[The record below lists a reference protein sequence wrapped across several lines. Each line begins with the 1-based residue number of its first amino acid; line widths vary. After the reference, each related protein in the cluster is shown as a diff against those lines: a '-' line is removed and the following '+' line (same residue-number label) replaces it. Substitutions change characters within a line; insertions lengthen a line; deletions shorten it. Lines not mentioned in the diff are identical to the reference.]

1 MPGALEAVRR
11 AEVEATGAEAP
22 GSWGEAVDVCPV
34 EEGGLQLRFG
44 EQAGRCAIELRE
56 QAYFTDR
63 GFLRPFA
70 LATELKR
77 CDHVLTPWSHEISPF
92 VS

>member
-1 MPGALEAVRR
+1 VPGALEAVRR

-63 GFLRPFA
+63 GWWGTRS
-70 LATELKR
+70 LATELQ
-77 CDHVLTPWSHEISPF
+77 CGNHVLTQGGMSYLPA
-92 VS
+92 